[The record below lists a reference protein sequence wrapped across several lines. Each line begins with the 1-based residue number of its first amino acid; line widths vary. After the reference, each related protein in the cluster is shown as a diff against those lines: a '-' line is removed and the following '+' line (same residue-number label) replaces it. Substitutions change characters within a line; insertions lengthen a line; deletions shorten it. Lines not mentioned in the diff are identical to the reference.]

1 MSKTY
6 LIPFPPLPSCKN
18 LVNEIIVAKCKLRIG
33 LFSFYPSLQ
42 DTLQEYLTS
51 KHDALVG
58 MACLGADAVR
68 KPDFVAPEDP
78 DDGELDLTGIDDDE
92 IDG

>member
-1 MSKTY
+1 M
-6 LIPFPPLPSCKN
+6 
-18 LVNEIIVAKCKLRIG
+18 
-33 LFSFYPSLQ
+33 
-42 DTLQEYLTS
+42 TS

>member
-1 MSKTY
+1 M
-6 LIPFPPLPSCKN
+6 
-18 LVNEIIVAKCKLRIG
+18 IG
-33 LFSFYPSLQ
+33 CYNHTVSSSVFKPKSSGLYCSYISLFSFYPSLQ

-58 MACLGADAVR
+58 MACLGADTVR

>member
-1 MSKTY
+1 M
-6 LIPFPPLPSCKN
+6 
-18 LVNEIIVAKCKLRIG
+18 
-33 LFSFYPSLQ
+33 
-42 DTLQEYLTS
+42 TS

-58 MACLGADAVR
+58 MACLGADTVR
-68 KPDFVAPEDP
+68 KPDFVSPEDP

>member
-1 MSKTY
+1 MKTTG
-6 LIPFPPLPSCKN
+6 C
-18 LVNEIIVAKCKLRIG
+18 
-33 LFSFYPSLQ
+33 SFFISRQ

-58 MACLGADAVR
+58 MACLGADTVR

>member
-1 MSKTY
+1 MLNT
-6 LIPFPPLPSCKN
+6 P
-18 LVNEIIVAKCKLRIG
+18 VNEIIVAKCNLLAYFR
-33 LFSFYPSLQ
+33 FTVYTSLQ